1 MKTSEFL
8 TEYTYVKRQVR
19 NTTRKIML
27 IRMVTQNIQDLIPSD
42 DAPYNWELT
51 PCSYGI
57 KIKAGSGL
65 TVQDADKLAG
75 RLAKALHYE
84 PRKEIYESIITW
96 DFWTYPVAFDKHDW
110 IESVN
115 IEISAGN
122 TEKCDFIIK
131 RKMQKI
137 SEPTGYCKAL
147 KEKMYLNE

>member
-8 TEYTYVKRQVR
+8 SEYSYVKKQLKR
-19 NTTRKIML
+19 TTYKIML
-27 IRMVTQNIQDLIPSD
+27 IRMVMQNIQDLIPSD
-42 DAPYNWELT
+42 DPPYHWELT

-75 RLAKALHYE
+75 RLAKALNYE
-84 PRKEIYESIITW
+84 PRKEIYESTISW
-96 DFWTYPVAFDKHDW
+96 DFWTYPCAFNRMEWTD
-110 IESVN
+110 SVN
-115 IEISAGN
+115 IDLSIEN

-137 SEPTGYCKAL
+137 AEPTGYCKTL
-147 KEKMYLNE
+147 KEKEYLK